1 MNSRARIVFAG
12 AHRSAQRGVALFFA
26 LICMVAIMLAAVML
40 VRSVDTATLIAGN
53 LAFQQSATRSGDSGT
68 EAAIA
73 WLATTQTA
81 NSTTNVLSDPTH
93 PFNVDAPT
101 NGYYASL
108 DPSVCLT
115 GTCTG
120 TPPPNPAGRTSYVN
134 LAWDSTH
141 SKSVGT
147 DATTGNTVSYVI
159 QRMCAASGVAI
170 ANTNCL
176 FSGAALNN
184 NGQNIPL
191 PQQVCNGPGCPVA
204 GQTPMIRVT
213 SKVTGPKNTV
223 SYVQALIY

>member
-1 MNSRARIVFAG
+1 MTSSARLRPSRALAG
-12 AHRSAQRGVALFFA
+12 AQRGVALFFA
-26 LICMVAIMLAAVML
+26 LICMVALMLAAMML

-53 LAFQQSATRSGDSGT
+53 LAFQQSATRSGDGGT
-68 EAAIA
+68 ETAIN
-73 WLATTQTA
+73 WLTTTQTA
-81 NSTTNVLSDPTH
+81 FSTTSPLSDPTH
-93 PFNVDAPT
+93 PFNND
-101 NGYYASL
+101 NGAQGYFASL
-108 DPSVCLT
+108 DPSICLT

-120 TPPPNPAGRTSYVN
+120 TPPPNPTNRTSYVN
-134 LAWDSTH
+134 FTWDATNSV
-141 SKSVGT
+141 SVGT
-147 DATTGNTVSYVI
+147 DTAGNTIRYVI
-159 QRMCAASGVAI
+159 QRMCQTSGVAI

-176 FSGAALNN
+176 FSGAKLDN